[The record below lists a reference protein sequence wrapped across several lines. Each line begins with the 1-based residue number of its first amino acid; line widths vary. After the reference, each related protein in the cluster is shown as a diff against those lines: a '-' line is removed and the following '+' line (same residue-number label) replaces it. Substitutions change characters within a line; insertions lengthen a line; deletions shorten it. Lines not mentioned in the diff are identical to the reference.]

1 MIHLIKYLLLF
12 VLMAATSGMAV
23 ALRPTH
29 RIADDTAPVN
39 LDAMIPKA
47 FGEWREEP
55 QNTAQ
60 IVDAQQKQVIDRIY
74 AQTLSRNYI
83 NANGYRMM
91 LSIAYGKDQDDS
103 HQVHKPEICYPAQ
116 GFILKSKRYDH
127 VDTGFGSISVTR
139 VETSLGSRNE
149 PITYWIT
156 VGDRVVGPR
165 LDKKLVEMSY
175 GLRGQIPDGML
186 VRISSI
192 DPESPHAF
200 QIQNQFLTEM
210 LTSSSPQTRQRII
223 GTPKREQQ

>member
-1 MIHLIKYLLLF
+1 
-12 VLMAATSGMAV
+12 
-23 ALRPTH
+23 
-29 RIADDTAPVN
+29 
-39 LDAMIPKA
+39 
-47 FGEWREEP
+47 
-55 QNTAQ
+55 
-60 IVDAQQKQVIDRIY
+60 
-74 AQTLSRNYI
+74 
-83 NANGYRMM
+83 MM

-116 GFILKSKRYDH
+116 GFVLKDKQYDRF
-127 VDTGFGSISVTR
+127 DTGHGAIPVTR

-192 DPESPHAF
+192 DPESPHAYSMH
-200 QIQNQFLTEM
+200 NQFASAM
-210 LTSSSPQTRQRII
+210 LGGIDPQNRQKLI
-223 GTPKREQQ
+223 GHTQREQQ